1 MKKHCLT
8 DTSYFPLPRGGGEG
22 EGEGGGDYKNLGQ
35 SFTWGNKQE
44 CLFCVTNV
52 LSSNLNALNFNF
64 FATI

>member
-1 MKKHCLT
+1 M

-22 EGEGGGDYKNLGQ
+22 RGGGRGGGGGGDYKNLGQ